1 MHRTQSG
8 SGGKSDDVLAV
19 RQQIVGIGHAL
30 SAQSFIMHRIK
41 YDLTTPIQTM
51 SGRFRKMDTGIF
63 RPFAP
68 ESDYD

>member
-41 YDLTTPIQTM
+41 YDLDHAHPNDE
-51 SGRFRKMDTGIF
+51 R
-63 RPFAP
+63 
-68 ESDYD
+68 